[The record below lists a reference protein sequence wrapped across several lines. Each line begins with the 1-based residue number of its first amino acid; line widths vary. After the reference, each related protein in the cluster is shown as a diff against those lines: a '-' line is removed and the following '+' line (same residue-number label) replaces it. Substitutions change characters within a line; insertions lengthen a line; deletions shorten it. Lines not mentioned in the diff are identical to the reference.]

1 MNEIDHATEAA
12 WTALMTKSRVLLE
25 AVESS
30 LKSAGYPP
38 LAWYDA
44 LLELEKAGPDGL
56 RPFELKDR
64 ILLPQYGTSRLL
76 DRMVKAGLV
85 DRQDCSEDGRG
96 QNISISEK
104 GKSVRRA
111 MWPIYERVLSER
123 IGAKLKPKDAAQLA
137 TLLSRL

>member
-25 AVESS
+25 AVETS

-38 LAWYDA
+38 IAWYDA

-76 DRMVKAGLV
+76 NRMVKAGLV
-85 DRQDCSEDGRG
+85 NRQDCLEDGRG

-104 GKSVRRA
+104 PPESNASSYFGHVGRAEHGKRYS
-111 MWPIYERVLSER
+111 SC
-123 IGAKLKPKDAAQLA
+123 A
-137 TLLSRL
+137 TSRNAVI

>member
-64 ILLPQYGTSRLL
+64 ILLPQYGTAETQRRRSIGHASLKALKSRST
-76 DRMVKAGLV
+76 D
-85 DRQDCSEDGRG
+85 
-96 QNISISEK
+96 
-104 GKSVRRA
+104 
-111 MWPIYERVLSER
+111 
-123 IGAKLKPKDAAQLA
+123 AKPVCDFP
-137 TLLSRL
+137 R

>member
-85 DRQDCSEDGRG
+85 DRRNCSEDGR
-96 QNISISEK
+96 
-104 GKSVRRA
+104 
-111 MWPIYERVLSER
+111 
-123 IGAKLKPKDAAQLA
+123 
-137 TLLSRL
+137 LLPRPNR